1 MIYFYYFCPQTVKT
15 LQIMKK
21 ILFTCLLVSAG
32 ISLSAQ
38 HHVGSTFH
46 TTLYETYQPARITLS
61 SGKVIMQKQANV
73 FLKNARLVFKSGRH
87 DMLANMNQVQKVE
100 FADKSFVRLD
110 TMLAEVADVVGTN
123 RILCTTT
130 IDLDAYNSQKIN
142 DRIISNFQIGT
153 DQVSATSI
161 DTSPS
166 DELFPLVRTYY
177 FEIDGKIVK
186 THERTLRRMLPKA
199 KRSRFD
205 FYLQLPD
212 FSWYDVA
219 SLRKVLELFE
229 K

>member
-1 MIYFYYFCPQTVKT
+1 
-15 LQIMKK
+15 MKK
-21 ILFTCLLVSAG
+21 ILLTCLLVPAA

-38 HHVGSTFH
+38 HYVGSTSH

-61 SGKVIMQKQANV
+61 SGNVIMQKQANV

-130 IDLDAYNSQKIN
+130 IDLDAYNNQKIN
-142 DRIISNFQIGT
+142 DRVISNFQIGT

-166 DELFPLVRTYY
+166 NEQFPLVRTYY